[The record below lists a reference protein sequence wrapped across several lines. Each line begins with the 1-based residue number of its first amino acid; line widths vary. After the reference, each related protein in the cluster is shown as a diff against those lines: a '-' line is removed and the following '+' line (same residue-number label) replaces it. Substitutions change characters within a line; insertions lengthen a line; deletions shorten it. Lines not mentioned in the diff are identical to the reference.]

1 MTKTKFLKHPSFPI
15 FFKRRWLKDI
25 KYKCWSSL
33 STMTLIM
40 AKTKTQ
46 TNTQIQRQMPNPR
59 NTHHVCVM
67 FVYAVA
73 SFAPAPVSQSVNNTF
88 RFWWLV
94 TFQTRQACSSH
105 DQICYWD
112 LYLIVRRVP
121 QPSESGCRK
130 NIGLKKYLLGRILS
144 WKQLSALM
152 CP

>member
-15 FFKRRWLKDI
+15 FLKRRWLKDI

-33 STMTLIM
+33 STMTLMM
-40 AKTKTQ
+40 AKTKTK

-94 TFQTRQACSSH
+94 TFQTRQASS
-105 DQICYWD
+105 D
-112 LYLIVRRVP
+112 LLLGFVSDCETSATTLWERL
-121 QPSESGCRK
+121 QKS
-130 NIGLKKYLLGRILS
+130 IGLKNYLLGRILS
-144 WKQLSALM
+144 WKRLSALM
-152 CP
+152 FP